1 MLFELLYKV
10 IVLLI
15 NAYHKA
21 DPPVPVFNYTIKAHC
36 LMHIGLCA
44 RYTNPYFGSCY
55 AGETLMQTCKTLF
68 QASCRGNNA
77 LEAFN
82 QAMLRF
88 VMGRGM
94 EFE

>member
-1 MLFELLYKV
+1 M

-15 NAYHKA
+15 NPYHKA
-21 DPPVPVFNYTIKAHC
+21 DPPVPVFNYTIKAHY

-44 RYTNPYFGSCY
+44 RYTNPSFGSCY

-77 LEAFN
+77 LEASN

-88 VMGRGM
+88 VMVRGM
-94 EFE
+94 ESE